1 MQNIYDEEALEKLEE
16 KQHDQTLESL
26 LILIAL
32 ASVTRGLIEDE
43 LRSFYQ
49 RYGKDGVVTY
59 AEARKW
65 VSSKNRKR
73 RLNTLLFAVQCSF
86 LNVYPEVEFEFRDM
100 VMRVMKLE
108 LDFFGVDIDLTDLP
122 LRWGFDNL
130 DWVDRLH
137 NDISKWVCVI
147 QSDIKRGILQRKHLN
162 DILAD
167 VEKRFKSIE
176 SVLESLSVSE
186 TTAVGSIARH
196 EILREL
202 GIDKYKFYTRADERT
217 CETCGAM
224 HGLIFPM
231 SAYEV
236 GVTAS
241 PMHPRCRCWEVPI
254 KSE

>member
-1 MQNIYDEEALEKLEE
+1 MHDIYDEEALEKLEE
-16 KQHDQTLESL
+16 QQHDQTLESL
-26 LILIAL
+26 LILVAL
-32 ASVTRGLIEDE
+32 SSVTRGLIEDE

-49 RYGKDGVVTY
+49 KYGKDGVVTY

-147 QSDIKRGILQRKHLN
+147 QSDIKLGILQRKHLN

-231 SAYEV
+231 SAFEV

>member
-137 NDISKWVCVI
+137 NDIGKWVCVI

-196 EILREL
+196 EILKEL

>member
-1 MQNIYDEEALEKLEE
+1 MQDIYDEEALEKLEE

-26 LILIAL
+26 LILAAL
-32 ASVTRGLIEDE
+32 ASVTRGRIEDE

-49 RYGKDGVVTY
+49 KYGKDGVVTY

-65 VSSKNRKR
+65 VSQKDRRR
-73 RLNTLLFAVQCSF
+73 RLNTLLFSIQLSF
-86 LNVYPEVEFEFRDM
+86 IDVYPKFEQEFRDM
-100 VMRVMKLE
+100 LTKVMEME
-108 LDFFGVDIDLTDLP
+108 LSFFAIDIDLTDFP
-122 LRWGFDNL
+122 LRWGIDNL
-130 DWVDRLH
+130 DWADRLV
-137 NDISKWVCVI
+137 NDIEKWTAVI
-147 QSDIKRGILQRKHLN
+147 QSDIKRGILQRKNIN
-162 DILAD
+162 DLLKDI
-167 VEKRFKSIE
+167 EKRFNSIE

-186 TTAVGSIARH
+186 TSAASSIIRH
-196 EILREL
+196 EIFREL
-202 GIDKYKFYTRADERT
+202 GIDKYQFYTRADERT

-254 KSE
+254 SSE

>member
-16 KQHDQTLESL
+16 KQHDQTMESL

-65 VSSKNRKR
+65 VSNKNRKR

-100 VMRVMKLE
+100 VIRVMKLE